1 MYFYIPIDFQYFV
14 AVATK
19 YWRVMNK
26 GETLARIELV
36 FLFWIVECIFHDNR
50 GSFILYVREIFQKTN
65 IFYPLI
71 CTSTCAYQEV
81 KNVSFSESFAYILNE
96 WSLYNHTS
104 EANDNRLVSPPEIP
118 RILPGT
124 PMIVSLHFNKPS

>member
-36 FLFWIVECIFHDNR
+36 FLFWIVECIFHDTR
-50 GSFILYVREIFQKTN
+50 GSFILYVRKIFQKTN

-81 KNVSFSESFAYILNE
+81 KNVSFSESFAYILN
-96 WSLYNHTS
+96 
-104 EANDNRLVSPPEIP
+104 A
-118 RILPGT
+118 
-124 PMIVSLHFNKPS
+124 